1 MLPYF
6 GSANIGD
13 ESELRKL
20 KKEIYTNDKRLKIFA
35 EAVLL
40 ILTKEILGL
49 RY

>member
-6 GSANIGD
+6 RSANIGD

-20 KKEIYTNDKRLKIFA
+20 KREIYTNDKRLKIFA
-35 EAVLL
+35 EGLLL
-40 ILTKEILGL
+40 ILTKEVLVL